1 LIDLKVE
8 NDMKK
13 SNKIDVTV
21 SWEEGNGVN
30 AQEIADCLNKIYFLG
45 WFEVTEIKH
54 NKDENEKM

>member
-1 LIDLKVE
+1 
-8 NDMKK
+8 MKK